1 MTFNYVCLQGTGETY
16 IITERMKRFCF
27 GCVVLFVLI
36 LPLSGQNWGR
46 INELT
51 YDAEYFY
58 MAGQYDKAIKAYSQI
73 LEQIPDNANIKYKL
87 GVCYLNTETEKDKAI
102 PYFTEAAAHI
112 SKDYNPNSYKEES
125 APLETYF
132 MLGSAYRVTNQLEKA
147 MRAYRDY
154 LDNLDP
160 KDTKQRQIT
169 EQYLRSCENA
179 TRMMSDP
186 DLVTRTN
193 LGDILNSES
202 ADFNAVLSG
211 DGQTI
216 AYTSTKRDINQI
228 MLSNKVDGK
237 WAKPKAITRQ
247 ITSKDNFKTS
257 SLSFD
262 GTTLYLIED
271 DPLNSQIYTST
282 MTGNRWSGA
291 SRLKKPVNSNMNETH
306 ASLSPDGTTL
316 YFTSDRSGGQGD
328 LDIYLTKLDKKG
340 KWGKPVNMGPNI
352 NTMFNEETPFI
363 TSDGKWLYFSSEGHE
378 GMGGYDIFR
387 FNLHETGSEAE
398 NLGYPVNTT
407 DNDLFYFPGNSKNEG
422 YLALYNTDGYGSS
435 DIYAVEINPALLLKG
450 KVMTDNQASVIDTGL
465 LVISIME
472 LNTYQT
478 VAHPRPTNTFG
489 DFDCKIKPGKYLL
502 TLSAPEFEIFSK
514 EISIDKDPS
523 EKEMTVYADLVYKG
537 EMMSSAEENDA
548 AGAELFTVDPDTKEY
563 ADAQTPVVKD
573 LTETIT
579 GSESPAAETAI
590 IESIE
595 KPATKTN
602 QIQTT
607 VDESGTTQIQTAV
620 DETRT
625 TQIQTAVPED
635 ERYETTAQVTTSHVY
650 RSEAY
655 IDEVVKESD
664 DVSSIPQGTS
674 VSYTVQIF
682 ALSKPVDL
690 SYFRNLDKISVQL
703 ASDNL
708 FKYTWGNVSSLDEAK
723 KLSREVLDRGYREVI
738 IRRRSIVPAY
748 SIQIMS
754 GKTPI
759 NFKYFGKLD
768 RLKIELS
775 KDGYYRYY
783 YGEYE
788 SMDDAREALLKAREL
803 GYKNAF
809 IKKI

>member
-1 MTFNYVCLQGTGETY
+1 MFLKP
-16 IITERMKRFCF
+16 ERMKRFCF
-27 GCVVLFVLI
+27 GFLVLFVMI

-58 MAGQYDKAIKAYSQI
+58 MTGQYDKAIKAYSQI
-73 LEQIPDNANIKYKL
+73 LEQIPDNANIKFKL
-87 GVCYLNTETEKDKAI
+87 GVCYLNTDTEKEKAI
-102 PYFTEAAAHI
+102 PYFNEASAHI
-112 SKDYNPNSYKEES
+112 SADYNPNSYKEES

-147 MRAYRDY
+147 RRAYRDY

-160 KDTKQRQIT
+160 KDTRQRQIT

-186 DLVTRTN
+186 DLVTTTN

-211 DGQTI
+211 NGQTI
-216 AYTSTKRDINQI
+216 AYTSKKRDVNQI
-228 MLSNKVDGK
+228 MLSNKLNGK
-237 WAKPKAITRQ
+237 WTKPKAITRQ

-262 GTTLYLIED
+262 GTTLYLVED
-271 DPLNSQIYTST
+271 DPLNSQIYIST
-282 MTGNRWSGA
+282 MTGNRWSSA
-291 SRLKKPVNSNMNETH
+291 SRLKKPVNSKMNETH

-316 YFTSDRSGGQGD
+316 YFTSDRSGGEGD
-328 LDIYLTKLDKKG
+328 LDIYFTKLDKKG
-340 KWGKPVNMGPNI
+340 KWGKPVNMGNKI

-378 GMGGYDIFR
+378 GIGGYDIFR

-407 DNDLFYFPGNSKNEG
+407 DNNLFYFPGNSKNEG
-422 YLALYNTDGYGSS
+422 YLAIHTADGYGSS
-435 DIYAVEINPALLLKG
+435 DIYAVEIHPAVLLKG
-450 KVMTDNQASVIDTGL
+450 KVMADNQKSIVDTGL
-465 LVISIME
+465 LVISIMD
-472 LNTYQT
+472 LDNYQT
-478 VAHPRPTNTFG
+478 VAQPRPVNAFG
-489 DFDCKIKPGKYLL
+489 DFDYKIAPGKYLL
-502 TLSAPEFEIFSK
+502 TVSAPEFEIFSK
-514 EISIDKDPS
+514 EISIDKDPA
-523 EKEMTVYADLVYKG
+523 EKEMIVYADLVYKG
-537 EMMSSAEENDA
+537 EMMTSAEDNDTTDT
-548 AGAELFTVDPDTKEY
+548 ELYTADNDTKEY
-563 ADAQTPVVKD
+563 AEAHTTGVKD

-579 GSESPAAETAI
+579 ASESQEAETEI
-590 IESIE
+590 MESVE
-595 KPATKTN
+595 KPVT
-602 QIQTT
+602 
-607 VDESGTTQIQTAV
+607 
-620 DETRT
+620 ETI
-625 TQIQTAVPED
+625 QIQTAVPETGTIQIQTVVPED
-635 ERYETTAQVTTSHVY
+635 EGYETTTPVTPAATHSI

-655 IDEVVKESD
+655 IDEVVKEPD
-664 DVSSIPQGTS
+664 DVSSIPPGTP

-690 SYFRNLDKISVQL
+690 SYFRNLDKISVHL
-703 ASDNL
+703 APDNL
-708 FKYTWGNVSSLDEAK
+708 YKYTWGNVRSLDEAK
-723 KLSREVLDRGYREVI
+723 KLSGEVLDRGYREVI

-748 SIQIMS
+748 TIQIMS

-759 NFKYFGKLD
+759 NFKYFSKLD

-775 KDGYYRYY
+775 KDGYYRYF

-788 SMDDAREALLKAREL
+788 STDDAGKALLKAREL